1 MPPFAGCPVTAPAI
15 RHVALNTDF
24 QWRGQADIKHRV
36 FDDSGDAV
44 AVCLPFRA
52 DVSAPAI
59 VPVVAVVAWW
69 RGNEMRYW
77 FMLLSTPLSSR

>member
-1 MPPFAGCPVTAPAI
+1 MLPLQIVQVTAPAI
-15 RHVALNTDF
+15 QHVTLNTDF

-52 DVSAPAI
+52 DVCASPV
-59 VPVVAVVAWW
+59 VPVVAVVAW
-69 RGNEMRYW
+69 RPG
-77 FMLLSTPLSSR
+77 